1 MSLMRNGPLVVW
13 EPESGTR
20 LVDAD
25 DATMTFEPTTGR
37 LTASGPGF
45 EIAGNIQRSPSGFDR
60 LDSPAF
66 LSCKLDDGTHTQ
78 WTLYQMTDSERAE
91 VLAAYRQWMS

>member
-1 MSLMRNGPLVVW
+1 MSFTRNGPLVVW
-13 EPESGTR
+13 GPASGTR

-45 EIAGNIQRSPSGFDR
+45 EIAGNIQRSPSDFDR
-60 LDSPAF
+60 SESPTF
-66 LSCKLDDGTHTQ
+66 FSCKLDDGTYTQ